1 MGNNRPARPWGWA
14 CQVPEM
20 EAELLEDEVSP
31 SECGG
36 AFAGAVSSRVVAGVG
51 VPGRWLAL
59 GSTTEGPKQC
69 GLGADGTGSEMS
81 TTDVSGDTAGT
92 ESDSDDR
99 CAHDSADAEAAAVD
113 AVVAAVAV
121 ADSIHQL
128 ENVVDS
134 FLADTGPL
142 SADAA
147 HRIDS
152 ALNERANDVYFVK
165 LQQSLY
171 AGPVEADLVEALRS
185 FGPGD
190 W

>member
-1 MGNNRPARPWGWA
+1 
-14 CQVPEM
+14 M
-20 EAELLEDEVSP
+20 EEEVSP
-31 SECGG
+31 SDCGG
-36 AFAGAVSSRVVAGVG
+36 AFAGAVSSCVVAGVG
-51 VPGRWLAL
+51 VPGKWQAL

-69 GLGADGTGSEMS
+69 GLGADGAGSEMS

-92 ESDSDDR
+92 ESDSDDQY
-99 CAHDSADAEAAAVD
+99 AIGSVDAEAAAID

-134 FLADTGPL
+134 FLAGAGPL
-142 SADAA
+142 STDAA

-152 ALNERANDVYFVK
+152 ALNERTNDVYFAK
-165 LQQSLY
+165 LQQSLC
-171 AGPVEADLVEALRS
+171 AGPVDVDLVEALRS